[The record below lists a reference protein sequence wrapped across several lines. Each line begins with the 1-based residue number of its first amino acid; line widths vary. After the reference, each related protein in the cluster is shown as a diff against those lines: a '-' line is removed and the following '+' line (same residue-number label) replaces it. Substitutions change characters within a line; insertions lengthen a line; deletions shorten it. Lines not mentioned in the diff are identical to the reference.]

1 MSEATA
7 VVVGVGP
14 GLGSALVDA
23 FAGEGYAVFAAARS
37 ATKLAGLGKARER
50 GRVIATDC
58 DATAPE
64 QVGALFRAAASHG
77 PLRVAVFN
85 AGAFARGDVV
95 GTDPAEFERCWRVG
109 CFAGFLV
116 GQAAARAMLEHGE
129 GTVIFTG
136 ATASLRGGAGF
147 VNLAS
152 PKFALRALA
161 QSMAR
166 ELGPKGIHVAHA
178 IIDGQIHSE
187 RYAHLLD
194 QRGPDSL
201 LEPAAI
207 ADAYVKLHRQ
217 PRNAW
222 TQELDLRPYVEKF

>member
-1 MSEATA
+1 META

-23 FAGEGYAVFAAARS
+23 FADEGYVVLAAARNS
-37 ATKLAGLGKARER
+37 TKLAGLEKDRER
-50 GRVIATDC
+50 GRVIPFDC
-58 DATAPE
+58 DATEAE
-64 QVGALFRAAASHG
+64 QVRALFRAVESHG
-77 PLRVAVFN
+77 PLRLAVFN

-116 GQAAARAMLEHGE
+116 GQSAGRAMLKHGE
-129 GTVIFTG
+129 GTIIFTG

-152 PKFALRALA
+152 PKFALRAVA

-178 IIDGQIHSE
+178 IIDGQILSE
-187 RYAHLLD
+187 RYAHLLGE
-194 QRGPDSL
+194 RGPDSL

-217 PRNAW
+217 PRSAW

>member
-23 FAGEGYAVFAAARS
+23 FVDEGYAVVAAARN
-37 ATKLAGLGKARER
+37 ATKLAGLETERGR
-50 GRVIATDC
+50 GRVIPFDC
-58 DATAPE
+58 DATEAE
-64 QVGALFRAAASHG
+64 QVRALFRAVESHG
-77 PLRVAVFN
+77 PLRLAVFN

-116 GQAAARAMLEHGE
+116 GQSAGRAMLKHGE
-129 GTVIFTG
+129 GTIIFTG

-152 PKFALRALA
+152 PKFALRAVA

-187 RYAHLLD
+187 RYSHLLD
-194 QRGPDSL
+194 ERGPDSL